1 MAKVL
6 ISNGSMLNTGS
17 HMHSHQSFG
26 VRLRADPVTQ
36 DQSITDYLCQQVI
49 DQAGATVQVSRD
61 EENQYQQV
69 FIQWPY
75 SVVVAVDATSSSAFN
90 PFGPSDP

>member
-1 MAKVL
+1 M
-6 ISNGSMLNTGS
+6 
-17 HMHSHQSFG
+17 
-26 VRLRADPVTQ
+26 
-36 DQSITDYLCQQVI
+36 
-49 DQAGATVQVSRD
+49 QVSRD

-75 SVVVAVDATSSSAFN
+75 SVVVAVDATSSSPFN